1 MSLDIICME
10 CNKTFAYFSG
20 TKEERFRFDKNI
32 DKIFTVSKSEGN
44 RGVTFDDSILTNTVY
59 ICEDCLNK
67 LPNVAKFV
75 KGEKETEKECDC
87 KEPCVECNCKKE
99 ESNTFDIIIKCE
111 DDEYGYAT
119 VWDGAGDDGKGDMRI
134 QCYQSRFKKEELLDK
149 NFNDSRILQISK
161 SYLTEIKNKKE
172 AVEEFFNFWSTALR
186 VAIIAPSIE
195 EAIELLKDSKVETA
209 IIKSS

>member
-87 KEPCVECNCKKE
+87 KEQCVECNCKKE

-134 QCYQSRFKKEELLDK
+134 QCYQSRFKKEELLEYIKGITKEYKEFNKDRKEKGFEKFEIQEGIFADYTTFSKEFKDK
-149 NFNDSRILQISK
+149 NF
-161 SYLTEIKNKKE
+161 KNE
-172 AVEEFFNFWSTALR
+172 DFDF
-186 VAIIAPSIE
+186 
-195 EAIELLKDSKVETA
+195 DY
-209 IIKSS
+209 